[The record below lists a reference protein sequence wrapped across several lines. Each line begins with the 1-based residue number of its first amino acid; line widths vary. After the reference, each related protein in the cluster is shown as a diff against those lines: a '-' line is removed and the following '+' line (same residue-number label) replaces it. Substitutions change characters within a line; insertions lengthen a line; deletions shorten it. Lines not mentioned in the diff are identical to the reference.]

1 MINLAKKKKEIEEK
15 EPLTD
20 IIDEETL
27 EILDK
32 TVEKLDKEI
41 FEKNQSDILVEHSTE
56 TRQSKEFRDDM
67 KETKFY
73 LDFFI
78 NIAMMI
84 INPILKK
91 NEIKEITLEEMKDLT
106 TALIGIASEK
116 MLSTSGKIGKSIS
129 KIVNLPQIMK
139 LVTILWQI
147 IFPRLSKYLETHKKT
162 VPETT
167 PEDYG
172 L

>member
-1 MINLAKKKKEIEEK
+1 MINMPKKEKEIDEK

-32 TVEKLDKEI
+32 TVTKLDKEI
-41 FEKNQSDILVEHSTE
+41 FEKNQSDLIVESSVKK
-56 TRQSKEFRDDM
+56 QDSKEFREDV
-67 KETKFY
+67 KETQFY
-73 LDFFI
+73 LDFFS
-78 NIAMMI
+78 NIALMI

-91 NEIKEITLEEMKDLT
+91 NDIKEITIEEMKDLT

-116 MLSTSGKIGKSIS
+116 MLGTSGKLSKSIS

-147 IFPRLSKYLETHKKT
+147 VYPRLSKYLETHKKT
-162 VPETT
+162 TEEPTT
-167 PEDYG
+167 ENYG